1 MEESR
6 TLLVGTCLYDGD
18 EEERY
23 RRSICSRGAM
33 VGEDDLPTPREAL
46 FDVRSIKILIG
57 PATTAMSSNLSRPV
71 IGTASLSENRRDS
84 RAHRF
89 DLVLFLLR
97 AI

>member
-1 MEESR
+1 MMEMKKKD
-6 TLLVGTCLYDGD
+6 TGAVYAA
-18 EEERY
+18 EELWLEKT
-23 RRSICSRGAM
+23 IFQP
-33 VGEDDLPTPREAL
+33 LREAL
-46 FDVRSIKILIG
+46 FEVRSIKILIG